1 MTIYDFTE
9 CYYPTVQEKEI
20 FAFEKLVASYVDS
33 KDYNTILNIL
43 RRAGIESIYD
53 LYNADERQILKGRGV
68 GLKRIEQIMKMKSA
82 INQNVTRGE

>member
-20 FAFEKLVASYVDS
+20 FALKKLVADYVDS